1 MNDIKIIKQALDTID
16 RDMTA
21 DEMSQLLIDPN
32 WSTYK
37 MFEHIA
43 NDYINGNEDV
53 RKGIDQTMMNITGW
67 SLGTIANNLLNRKE
81 AEA

>member
-1 MNDIKIIKQALDTID
+1 MNDVKIIKQALDTVD
-16 RDMTA
+16 RDTTA
-21 DEMSQLLIDPN
+21 DELSQLLIDPN

-37 MFEHIA
+37 MFENIA
-43 NDYINGNEDV
+43 HDYINGNEDV